1 MPTFTH
7 GKNTRILANGYD
19 VSGWLKTWNAKATAD
34 TADTSTI
41 GNAAKTFIPGLK
53 DGVFSVDGFAD
64 GTATGINALLVAM
77 LGTSTVWTAVA
88 STDAVGVSGFAAT
101 TIENDFETNADVGS
115 AVSIKGTGQT
125 TGGMDAVLVLH
136 PLQQETTGTSAA
148 MIDNLAASSNG
159 MHSYLHVTAVG
170 TTLTVKVQHSTDN
183 ITYTDLITHTAVTT
197 ANKAEELSSTGTV
210 NRYIKS
216 TWTLTG
222 NATFHHA
229 AARL

>member
-41 GNAAKTFIPGLK
+41 GSSAKSFIPGLK

-64 GTATGINALLVAM
+64 GTATGINAILVAM
-77 LGTSTVWTAVA
+77 LGTSTVWTAVSQA
-88 STDAVGVSGFAAT
+88 DAVGVSGFAAT
-101 TIENDFETNADVGS
+101 TIENDFEVNADVGS

-136 PLQQETTGTSAA
+136 NLQSEAAGGSATS
-148 MIDNLAASSNG
+148 IDNLAASSNG

-170 TTLTVKVQHSTDN
+170 TTLTVKVQDSADN
-183 ITYTDLITHTAVTT
+183 VTFADLITHTAVTV
-197 ANKAEELSSTGTV
+197 ANEAEEVSVSGTV
-210 NRYIKS
+210 RRYTKS
-216 TWTLTG
+216 LWTLTG
-222 NATFHHA
+222 AATFHHA